1 MDFPFLPRSSDSKL
15 DGNDIDGNVE
25 GGLNRKRRSKAKSME
40 ALNHQNK
47 DNGGGGGSNKRWGS
61 GIWSWLTRSRERM
74 DSAES
79 GKNKA
84 GDTEDEE
91 VAGGTTT
98 EEEKGGGGIKSDE

>member
-1 MDFPFLPRSSDSKL
+1 MDFPLLPRSSDSKL
-15 DGNDIDGNVE
+15 DGNDSDGHVE
-25 GGLNRKRRSKAKSME
+25 GGGLNRKRRSKAKSME

-47 DNGGGGGSNKRWGS
+47 DNSGGGSNKRWGS

-74 DSAES
+74 DSADS
-79 GKNKA
+79 KTTA

-98 EEEKGGGGIKSDE
+98 EEEKGGGGI